1 MRDSTTAPTTDAT
14 PEPRAS
20 ELARERVRALA
31 CSDPQAHWRA
41 QLALMELGF
50 DARDAAYDG
59 LSSLDWRIRAGCA
72 GYMDHFADDRC
83 VERVILCMSD
93 PKRKVRWNATHAVG
107 CHRCKPSPISIDV
120 VRPLLTRLDE
130 DKSIRVRRMAAQML
144 LFQPRERRI
153 VKRFHRL
160 LREEQD
166 EKLRKFALWG
176 LAPSRTWG
184 VG

>member
-1 MRDSTTAPTTDAT
+1 
-14 PEPRAS
+14 
-20 ELARERVRALA
+20 
-31 CSDPQAHWRA
+31 
-41 QLALMELGF
+41 
-50 DARDAAYDG
+50 
-59 LSSLDWRIRAGCA
+59 
-72 GYMDHFADDRC
+72 
-83 VERVILCMSD
+83 
-93 PKRKVRWNATHAVG
+93 
-107 CHRCKPSPISIDV
+107 
-120 VRPLLTRLDE
+120 
-130 DKSIRVRRMAAQML
+130 MAAQML